1 MKFRNKWNRSASTNL
16 AVEGAAPES
25 GRGGWS
31 MAFLVVGSALM
42 GATALAFWNRRTIT
56 SLRAQIDAMSTSS
69 LDPSPNKKDEEI
81 F

>member
-1 MKFRNKWNRSASTNL
+1 MKFRNKWSRPENTEPT
-16 AVEGAAPES
+16 VEEAAES

-31 MAFLVVGSALM
+31 TAFLVVGSALM

-56 SLRAQIDAMSTSS
+56 SLRAQIDAMSASG
-69 LDPSPNKKDEEI
+69 LKPSVNKDEEI